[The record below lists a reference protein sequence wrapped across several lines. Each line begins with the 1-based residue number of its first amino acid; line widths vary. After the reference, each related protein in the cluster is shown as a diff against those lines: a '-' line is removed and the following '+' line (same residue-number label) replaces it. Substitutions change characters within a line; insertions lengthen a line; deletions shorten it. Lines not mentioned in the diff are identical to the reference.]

1 MQSPTSQESFDNSW
15 NELWTQAQALIRHG
29 DLASAEGLLDKLM
42 VMGKGLP
49 VTDSKKSLVLE
60 NQAQVVFL
68 QGKYVK
74 AEPLVK
80 EIINLHSEKLGPE
93 HPDVG
98 VYINNLALLYHK
110 QRKYFLA
117 EAEYQK
123 ALEIQT
129 KQLGMDHP
137 HTLNV
142 VKNYASLLRETHRQ
156 QAAVKLE
163 EKCKV
168 SPQGLNELKDS
179 GVYQAYKPLSQIK
192 TRETI
197 APRVSRYNSGNYNVS
212 DTDAETLQNLVVP
225 EMLNPSPNANS
236 TKKADGQNGSTIKP
250 KEADSKKQE
259 SNQGAGFRN
268 LLKRNE

>member
-1 MQSPTSQESFDNSW
+1 MQSPTSQESFEHSW
-15 NELWTQAQALIRHG
+15 NELWNQAQALIRHG
-29 DLASAEGLLDKLM
+29 DLVSAEGLLDKLM
-42 VMGKGLP
+42 VMGQTLP
-49 VTDSKKSLVLE
+49 ATDSKKSLVLE

-117 EAEYQK
+117 ESEYQK

-168 SPQGLNELKDS
+168 NAQGLNELKDS

-192 TRETI
+192 TRETL

-212 DTDAETLQNLVVP
+212 DTDAETLQNLIVP
-225 EMLNPSPNANS
+225 EVLNPSPNANS
-236 TKKADGQNGSTIKP
+236 AKNAEGQNSSAPKP
-250 KEADSKKQE
+250 TSGNGKKQE